1 MNMSDSAPPQQR
13 TPLGEQMSQL
23 DPAAGLKLQ
32 VCEDCNTVQYPPREL
47 CKDCL
52 GPKLAWAEVD
62 PGGTV
67 LAYTTLHTSLEPYFG
82 ERLPWRIGTV
92 KLDCGPVVMTH
103 IAAACCHRDARVQ
116 VMLAHDDGGAAIL
129 AAVPESTS
137 DGIGNE
143 KSLVELLALE

>member
-1 MNMSDSAPPQQR
+1 MSDSATPPQRR

-23 DPAAGLKLQ
+23 APAAGLKLQ
-32 VCEDCNTVQYPPREL
+32 VCEDCNTVQYPPREV
-47 CKDCL
+47 CKHCL
-52 GPKLAWAEVD
+52 GPKLVWTEVD
-62 PGGTV
+62 PRGTV
-67 LAYTTLHTSLEPYFG
+67 LACTSLFTSLEPYFR

-103 IAAACCHRDARVQ
+103 VAGSCDQRDARVQ
-116 VMLAHDDGGAAIL
+116 VLLAHDDGGSAVL

-137 DGIGNE
+137 DGIGIK

>member
-1 MNMSDSAPPQQR
+1 
-13 TPLGEQMSQL
+13 MSQL
-23 DPAAGLKLQ
+23 DPAAGLTLQ

-52 GPKLAWAEVD
+52 GPKLAWTEVD

-67 LAYTTLHTSLEPYFG
+67 LACTTLHVSLEPYFG

-103 IAAACCHRDARVQ
+103 IAVSCDRRESRVQ
-116 VMLAHDDGGAAIL
+116 VLLARDNGGSAVL
-129 AAVPESTS
+129 VAVPEAAMIS
-137 DGIGNE
+137 DGKERSVI
-143 KSLVELLALE
+143 ELMAME